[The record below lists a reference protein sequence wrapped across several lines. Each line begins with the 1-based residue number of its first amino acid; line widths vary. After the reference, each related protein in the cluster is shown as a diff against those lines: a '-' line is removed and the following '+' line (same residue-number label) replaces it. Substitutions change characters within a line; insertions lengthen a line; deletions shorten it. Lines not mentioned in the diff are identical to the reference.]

1 MVLKILIC
9 LYLNE
14 TRQVSFLTKWWSMY
28 LLSCFYLLN
37 FNTICNTA
45 FLFHSLFLCDWIS
58 TQQYVHS
65 TKHNTQTR
73 ILSLTEFIVPLSSSL
88 GIHYRKPKRIA
99 KKEGEKVKWGA
110 KLSAL
115 SIEEDIS
122 SERWSRRG
130 RPPSLPSANGG
141 PLQILTH
148 TPLVPARRIK
158 IWKRWRSWPWPLM
171 SRLTSSGVGYLHG

>member
-65 TKHNTQTR
+65 TKHNTDEDTVLNR
-73 ILSLTEFIVPLSSSL
+73 VYCCSVFISWNPLQETKTNSEEGRREGKVRCEALCPTPS
-88 GIHYRKPKRIA
+88 KRTSHL
-99 KKEGEKVKWGA
+99 KGEA
-110 KLSAL
+110 E
-115 SIEEDIS
+115 EED
-122 SERWSRRG
+122 
-130 RPPSLPSANGG
+130 
-141 PLQILTH
+141 PLLF
-148 TPLVPARRIK
+148 LL
-158 IWKRWRSWPWPLM
+158 LM
-171 SRLTSSGVGYLHG
+171 EVHCRFWHIRLWFQPEG